1 MPSPSPTGRGGR
13 GVRVWSRPLPTR
25 HSPTRP
31 LALYFSQMLLLALLL
46 SATHTD
52 SCYHYWPASVTITGR
67 LTTRTMAG
75 PPKYTSIAQGD
86 RPQRVYLLILDRAL
100 CTAPDPA
107 GAQNPD
113 PVTGQDTIQV
123 RADSPPYHEEIESL
137 LGRRATLTG
146 TLGEALTP
154 SDRYLV
160 HIDPTKVKRA
170 AVTSP

>member
-1 MPSPSPTGRGGR
+1 MIS
-13 GVRVWSRPLPTR
+13 L
-25 HSPTRP
+25 
-31 LALYFSQMLLLALLL
+31 LLLLAT
-46 SATHTD
+46 ARAD

-67 LTTRTMAG
+67 LTARTMAG
-75 PPKYTSIAQGD
+75 PPNYTSIAQGD

-113 PVTGQDTIQV
+113 PVTDQDTIQV
-123 RADSPPYHEEIESL
+123 RADSPPYHEEVESL
-137 LGRRATLTG
+137 LGHRATLTG

-160 HIDPTKVKRA
+160 HIDPTRVKSAGR
-170 AVTSP
+170 